1 MTLSVRRLEP
11 QDHGLLRTMR
21 LRALS
26 LEPHSFGSTFERESA
41 FTEDTWRN
49 RLRPAGNPHFACFD
63 DSGEPIGVVAGMLD
77 EEDQQISELVGMY
90 VDQHARGTG
99 TADALVSEIVDWAM
113 AQGCVAVRLHVTD
126 GNARAEG
133 MYRRNGFERTGRTFL
148 RERDGYPEIE
158 MERRLQG

>member
-1 MTLSVRRLEP
+1 MTVSVRRLEP
-11 QDHGLLRTMR
+11 QDHELLRAIR

-63 DSGEPIGVVAGMLD
+63 DSGEPIGLVAGMLD
-77 EEDQQISELVGMY
+77 EEDHQIAKLVGMW

-99 TADALVSEIVDWAM
+99 TADALVTAIVEWAM
-113 AQGCVAVRLHVTD
+113 AQRCVAVHLHVTD

-133 MYRRNGFERTGRTFL
+133 MYHRNGFEHTGRTFI
-148 RERDGYPEIE
+148 RERDGFPEIE
-158 MERRLQG
+158 MERRLHG